1 MAEKKGGKANRG
13 STGGMFHVDHDESSI
28 KLRPGK
34 IVHSPIRSQA
44 FRTIMKVMRDG
55 RRTASAKAQRT
66 TSDVTI
72 ARKPKLQQPHK
83 QQVAVRLTYTP
94 NKQVGQWT
102 AHGRYLERE
111 AASGRAGAARGF
123 GPDSDAVEI
132 SSTLGKWQTAGD
144 RNLFKM
150 IISPGEGRR
159 LDLKEFTR
167 EYITQLETSLGT
179 KLEWVAVDHYNTDD
193 PHVHVAIRGLT
204 DRQRELKFPPEFIKG
219 PLREIAA
226 NLATGKLGYRTE
238 HQIQSSRERQ
248 VEQHRF
254 TELDRMIQRR
264 ATDLNG
270 EPFIDFREPIK
281 AGAME
286 SAKELR
292 IQQLRRMATL
302 ERMGLAKRVGQ
313 SNAWTLDPAME
324 SILRERQKL
333 NDRLKAL
340 HEHRHVASDPR
351 LPLAPAPTGDARIV
365 GRLLGTGYDDQRNQA
380 YMLVENTGGSVHYL
394 YQTSSAEEARRSGLN
409 VGDVLVISQR
419 TYVDKAGAS
428 RTAQRVT
435 RLDTAEGMLANT
447 RLLESEVRAFVR
459 QHGFTPESAPWGG
472 WLGQYKSTLAATSDR
487 MLKKGLLQ
495 DINGRIVVTPA
506 RSQKRTGPDPQR
518 GRTP

>member
-1 MAEKKGGKANRG
+1 MAEKGAGKAKGRSRG
-13 STGGMFHVDHDESSI
+13 EVFHVDHDEPSV
-28 KLRPGK
+28 KLRPAK

-44 FRTIMKVMRDG
+44 FRTIMKVLKDG
-55 RRTASAKAQRT
+55 RRTAKAKAQRS
-66 TSDVTI
+66 TSDGTI
-72 ARKPKLQQPHK
+72 ARKPKLQAAHK

-94 NKQVGQWT
+94 NRQAGQWS

-111 AASGRAGAARGF
+111 AASGRTGSERGF

-132 SSTLGKWQTAGD
+132 SSTLGKWQAAGD

-159 LDLKEFTR
+159 IDLKEFTR
-167 EYITQLETSLGT
+167 DYLTQLERSLGT
-179 KLEWVAVDHYNTDD
+179 KLDWVAVDHYNTDD

-204 DRQRELKFPPEFIKG
+204 DRQQELKFPREFIKG
-219 PLREIAA
+219 PLREIAS
-226 NLATGKLGYRTE
+226 NLATEKLGYRTE
-238 HQIQSSRERQ
+238 KQIQSSRERQ

-254 TELDRMIQRR
+254 TELDRMLQRR
-264 ATDLNG
+264 ATEFNG
-270 EPFIDFREPIK
+270 EALVDFREPIK
-281 AGAME
+281 A
-286 SAKELR
+286 SATEAAHELR
-292 IQQLRRMATL
+292 LQQLRRLAAL
-302 ERMGLAKRVGQ
+302 ERLGLAKRVGQ
-313 SNAWTLDPAME
+313 GNAWILDPAME
-324 SILRERQKL
+324 TILRERQKL

-351 LPLAPAPTGDARIV
+351 LPLAPAPAGDARIV
-365 GRLLGTGYDDQRNQA
+365 GRLLGTGFDDQRNQA
-380 YMLVENTGGSVHYL
+380 YMLVENTSGSVHYL
-394 YQTSSAEEARRSGLN
+394 YQTSGAEQARRDGLK

-495 DINGRIVVTPA
+495 DVNGRIVVTPT
-506 RSQKRTGPDPQR
+506 RSQQRPGPGAQR
-518 GRTP
+518 SPTR